1 MLFCLLLCFTRYTIT
16 TMKQIKEEVKVI
28 KKFRIAA
35 GLTQTELA
43 NKIGTQQF
51 RISLWESGK
60 VKPSINMLIKLS
72 VALGVTVNDLI

>member
-1 MLFCLLLCFTRYTIT
+1 MLLCFTRYTIT

>member
-1 MLFCLLLCFTRYTIT
+1 M
-16 TMKQIKEEVKVI
+16 I